1 MNRPRLHPPRCPTR
15 LARKAPLNIRAHS
28 AVHPS
33 SLLPRPS
40 RQRGVTLI
48 EILAGLAVLGVL
60 ISSIMIARG
69 RALRQWADADAKVQ
83 ATRAVD
89 TLLASWLADPTG
101 PDRIPVPATGQLADL
116 PDCTWRTTFF
126 ADPAT
131 RQLGVG
137 VVRLEVFK
145 DRRPLLSLDLLK
157 RPEIIERTRRSP

>member
-1 MNRPRLHPPRCPTR
+1 MNNDRLHLLRPPMRSAT
-15 LARKAPLNIRAHS
+15 KAPQNTRAHS
-28 AVHPS
+28 AFHPS
-33 SLLPRPS
+33 SFIPDPS

-69 RALRQWADADAKVQ
+69 RALRQWADADAKLQ

-89 TLLASWLADPTG
+89 ALLTTWLADPNS

-116 PDCTWRTTFF
+116 PDCTWRTTYFT
-126 ADPAT
+126 DPAA
-131 RQLGVG
+131 RQLGAG

-157 RPEIIERTRRSP
+157 RPEIVERTRRSP